1 MKGKMYVYY
10 DEEGDFLELHIGEY
24 SEGHFKNLGDGL
36 FERVDKKTGEIKGIA
51 IASFKKKTE
60 QLDDV
65 GFSLPV
71 NLEITS

>member
-1 MKGKMYVYY
+1 MYVYY